1 MSPERSHLKL
11 EGHVLSHSLSDPE
24 ASLAVAGLVFVI
36 ALLLFCFCYL
46 INLILL
52 VKLVLCP

>member
-1 MSPERSHLKL
+1 MFCCSYSVAHHLKL
-11 EGHVLSHSLSDPE
+11 QGTCSLSDPE

-36 ALLLFCFCYL
+36 AFNFSFCYL

>member
-1 MSPERSHLKL
+1 M
-11 EGHVLSHSLSDPE
+11 LSHSLSDPE

-46 INLILL
+46 IFYLVNLFC
-52 VKLVLCP
+52 VLDVASPEPGS